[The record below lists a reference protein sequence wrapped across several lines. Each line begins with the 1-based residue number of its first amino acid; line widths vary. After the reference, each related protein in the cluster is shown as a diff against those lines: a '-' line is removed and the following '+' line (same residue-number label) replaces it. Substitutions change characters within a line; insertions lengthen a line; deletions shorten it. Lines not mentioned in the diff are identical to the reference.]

1 MCVLKKLKRNVMVG
15 ITAAV
20 AGMTMTGC
28 SQMDG
33 GMTGRK
39 LMAEIQ
45 RRVVQNQM
53 ENHDRQAEELRKNPV
68 TEKPAADE
76 EEYEQFVSEITQ
88 NVFPGISG
96 FGTTDVPIACVY
108 GPAPVQPS
116 EPDAQPETAQ
126 PQSGENTDAETQP
139 ENPGEPGGPQENTP
153 QPETSTDTGNE
164 ERNPESGSPAVEASS
179 EAVTEAG

>member
-96 FGTTDVPIACVY
+96 FGTTDAPIACVY

-139 ENPGEPGGPQENTP
+139 ANPEEPSENTP
-153 QPETSTDTGNE
+153 QPEPAPGTGNE
-164 ERNPESGSPAVEASS
+164 EKNTKSTAPAEEESS
-179 EAVTEAG
+179 ETVTEAG